1 MLLQILFY
9 THHLTTLLFGVFLS
23 AFFLGVNR
31 DWKNIGILL
40 LSALAS
46 GLLCLISIFLI
57 GTAFSDEIYPFV
69 VHLPLLLILVFYYKF
84 RWLQSLTSILT
95 AYLCCQY
102 SNWAGIFV
110 LTLTHQEWCYYLCRI
125 LVTLIV
131 FFLLCRY
138 LCPTTALLFEK
149 SDRELII
156 ICSMPFV
163 YYLFDYATTKF
174 STLLYSGSKV
184 VSEFMGFAL
193 CLAYLLFL
201 LIYFREYELK
211 SRTEQY
217 NELINMQLRSLRS
230 EIEQAKKSEHNM
242 SILRHDMRPHLSI
255 ILTQLQNGHPDK
267 AQEYIQELSR
277 VLRYTLQGNDSKS
290 VCVKDEIEFV
300 SAYIFL
306 LKMRFEDNLSFDI
319 CIDNKYANY
328 YLPPMAVQMLIE
340 NAVKHNEISDR
351 HPLNIRIY
359 TEGEELIVTNPVQPK
374 LTVTTGTGI
383 GLANLAKRY
392 YLLYKREIQISEN
405 EQFTIRIPLIPS
417 VS

>member
-1 MLLQILFY
+1 MTIFVFMKKMNIKNKYVFSLVIISIMVAFLIHFPELVSLFDVTGQNALFPDMSVLDVANEVFFTFVSLL
-9 THHLTTLLFGVFLS
+9 LLFAMNTYVFGFNRQKARISWQKVLLSFVMTWCVNNLLGKGFVFLHHQFDIP
-23 AFFLGVNR
+23 AIDALVHHYLHPLR
-31 DWKNIGILL
+31 D
-40 LSALAS
+40 
-46 GLLCLISIFLI
+46 F
-57 GTAFSDEIYPFV
+57 
-69 VHLPLLLILVFYYKF
+69 
-84 RWLQSLTSILT
+84 
-95 AYLCCQY
+95 
-102 SNWAGIFV
+102 
-110 LTLTHQEWCYYLCRI
+110 
-125 LVTLIV
+125 
-131 FFLLCRY
+131 
-138 LCPTTALLFEK
+138 
-149 SDRELII
+149 II
-156 ICSMPFV
+156 TCTV
-163 YYLFDYATTKF
+163 
-174 STLLYSGSKV
+174 SGSCYISYLIRRQQEV
-184 VSEFMGFAL
+184 VIENQQLQAENILNQYEAL
-193 CLAYLLFL
+193 KNQLNPHMLFNSL
-201 LIYFREYELK
+201 N
-211 SRTEQY
+211 T
-217 NELINMQLRSLRS
+217 LRSLVR
-230 EIEQAKKSEHNM
+230 EDQ
-242 SILRHDMRPHLSI
+242 
-255 ILTQLQNGHPDK
+255 DK